1 MAAAASAD
9 LVGGKRVENYD
20 LYYTLDSKNIYEFDA
35 INGLIDFVVP
45 PVSFVRSITFSDFV
59 FPEVENYGAIPGSLN
74 ENDSPLGFKS
84 PSANSQIFRG
94 DVIALELVNPASPDP
109 YNGIS
114 RKVNYRIVKKSSQL
128 YKDYNLATTTDSS
141 NTVYYPGVG
150 VNINRIKINILS
162 GPSGMDG
169 PIKLPTLFFTATMRS
184 DQYKRAYLDIGN
196 LLSVFSSGDKLI
208 FTQFDREDD
217 DALNSYILRPKGH
230 SLNIINETI
239 YLEPELNVSQF
250 YPNSNMSV
258 AFYAYIL
265 KYQFLIPIKIN
276 YDRYDGDKE

>member
-20 LYYTLDSKNIYEFDA
+20 LYYTLDSKNIYEFDP

-45 PVSFVRSITFSDFV
+45 FVGDVRSITFSDFV
-59 FPEVENYGAIPGSLN
+59 FPEVENYGALPGSL
-74 ENDSPLGFKS
+74 DVSDTPLGFKS

-109 YNGIS
+109 YSGLS
-114 RKVNYRIVKKSSQL
+114 RKVNYRIVKKSSPL

-141 NTVYYPGVG
+141 NTVYYPGVST
-150 VNINRIKINILS
+150 NRIKINILS

-169 PIKLPTLFFTATMRS
+169 PVKLPTLFFTATMRS
-184 DQYKRAYLDIGN
+184 DQYKRAYLDVGN
-196 LLSVFSSGDKLI
+196 FLSLFSSGDKLI
-208 FTQFDREDD
+208 FTDFDSGN
-217 DALNSYILRPKGH
+217 ATLNSYILRPKGL

-276 YDRYDGDKE
+276 YDRFDGDKE